1 MKKTL
6 LIVAVLSVT
15 VLTLGLAGYAYA
27 QVQTPEYLY
36 GPGMMGNDDGY
47 GHGMMGGAGR
57 GMMSGYGMHA
67 LNGAEGMGWN
77 GEEGPMHEA
86 MVTAVAEAL
95 GLTPEEVEAR
105 HDAGET
111 IWQIAEAEG
120 LSAGEIQDLMFS
132 AHEFAL
138 EDAVANGWLTQ
149 EEADWMDS
157 HMESMWS
164 GENGNHC
171 GAGGFNATGT
181 RRGGMNW

>member
-27 QVQTPEYLY
+27 QVQTPEYPY
-36 GPGMMGNDDGY
+36 GPGMMGNYDDYGPGY
-47 GHGMMGGAGR
+47 GHGMMDGGGR
-57 GMMSGYGMHA
+57 GMMGGYGM
-67 LNGAEGMGWN
+67 MGWN

-95 GLTPEEVEAR
+95 GLTPEEIEAR

-120 LSAGEIQDLMFS
+120 LSAEEIQDLMFS
-132 AHEFAL
+132 AHELAL

-157 HMESMWS
+157 HMEDMWS
-164 GENGNHC
+164 GEYGNHC
-171 GAGGFNATGT
+171 GGGGFNATGT